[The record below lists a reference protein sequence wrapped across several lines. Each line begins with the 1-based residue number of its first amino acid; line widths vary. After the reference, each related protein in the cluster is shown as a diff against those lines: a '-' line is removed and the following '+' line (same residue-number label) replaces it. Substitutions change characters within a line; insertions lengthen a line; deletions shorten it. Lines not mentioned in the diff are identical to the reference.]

1 MNYTYKSGSEI
12 KKELDERLAKRPKT
26 NDQDFVKDGL
36 QTHDIRKIIKDI
48 RAYIATNKN
57 TKSNDEIVRKL
68 KIDYEFFAT
77 RYPMLFSMAT
87 KQEDFDYTSLEYFL
101 NMRDK
106 VISNE
111 MSVDQASVQVG
122 EEWFKKHV
130 DMSKLQE
137 KP

>member
-12 KKELDERLAKRPKT
+12 KKDLDERLAKRQKI
-26 NDQDFVKDGL
+26 NDQEFVKDGL

-48 RAYIATNKN
+48 RLYIATNKN

-68 KIDYEFFAT
+68 KKDYDFFAT

-87 KQEDFDYTSLEYFL
+87 KQEEFDYTSLEYFL
-101 NMRDK
+101 NMRDR

-130 DMSKLQE
+130 DMSKLDE

>member
-12 KKELDERLAKRPKT
+12 KKDLDERLAKRQKT
-26 NDQDFVKDGL
+26 NDQEFVKDGL

-48 RAYIATNKN
+48 RLYIATNKN

-68 KIDYEFFAT
+68 KKDYEFFAT

-87 KQEDFDYTSLEYFL
+87 KQEEFDYTSLEYFL
-101 NMRDK
+101 NMRDR

-130 DMSKLQE
+130 DMSKLDE